1 MKKYFLRYLVACTA
15 LFGFLSASAQNEKIA
30 YIATDEVPYFYWQG
44 DTTYTFHV
52 DGYSKKLAKV
62 ATKGLHVDVDAAFS
76 PFGGGWGVENTL
88 TDTET
93 SLKTEASL
101 RVNYTAGVNVA
112 LVYQS
117 NDTWHVGVGT
127 GIRMQQLE
135 FVENGAMQLPKSYA
149 VPLYGRF
156 GFCGAFTKDLAG
168 YVDVNVG
175 ILFGTNNLKTTPMGE
190 IQFGINY
197 NSAKIGLGFMSTR
210 PKTEPFIPEMKDN
223 NFALSPAL
231 FLGFTL

>member
-30 YIATDEVPYFYWQG
+30 YIATDEVPNFYWQG

-76 PFGGGWGVENTL
+76 PFGGGWGVEKTL
-88 TDTET
+88 TDKET

-101 RVNYTAGVNVA
+101 RVNYTAGANVA
-112 LVYQS
+112 LVYQFR
-117 NDTWHVGVGT
+117 NALHIGGGT
-127 GIRMQQLE
+127 GIRLQQLE
-135 FVENGAMQLPKSYA
+135 FVENGASQLYKSYGI
-149 VPLYGRF
+149 PLYVRG
-156 GFCGAFTKDLAG
+156 GFCEAFTESFALYA
-168 YVDVNVG
+168 DVNVG
-175 ILFGTNNLKTTPMGE
+175 ILIGTNNLKTTPMFEVQVGA
-190 IQFGINY
+190 NY
-197 NSAKIGLGFMSTR
+197 NSAKIGIGFMSTR

-223 NFALSPAL
+223 NFAVSPAL